1 MLGGSFSSRA
11 KALLLALFF
20 SSVMVLI
27 ACGEGAGRPAGT
39 PLPPATPQDGVLTV
53 GAFEWGF
60 APEAIVLTQGEEV
73 RIVFENEGDVI
84 HNFRI
89 EELAAEGVESES
101 TGSQSADEGELFVG
115 ANAADTGTLVFTPQ
129 ESGTFDFYC
138 TIRGHRS
145 LGMEGTLIVR

>member
-1 MLGGSFSSRA
+1 ML
-11 KALLLALFF
+11 L
-20 SSVMVLI
+20 V
-27 ACGEGAGRPAGT
+27 ACGDGAGRPAGT
-39 PLPPATPQDGVLTV
+39 PLPPATPQGGVLTV
-53 GAFEWGF
+53 EAFEWGF
-60 APEAIVLTQGEEV
+60 APEAIVLEQGEEV
-73 RIVFENEGDVI
+73 RIVFENQGEAI

-115 ANAADTGTLVFTPQ
+115 ANAGETGTLIFTPR

-145 LGMEGTLIVR
+145 LGMEGTLTVR

>member
-1 MLGGSFSSRA
+1 M
-11 KALLLALFF
+11 LLLSCGVL
-20 SSVMVLI
+20 MV
-27 ACGEGAGRPAGT
+27 ACGDATGRPAGT
-39 PLPPATPQDGVLTV
+39 PLPPATPEDGVLSV

-60 APEAIVLTQGEEV
+60 APEAIVLIQGEEV
-73 RIVFENEGDVI
+73 RIDFENQGEVI

-89 EELAAEGVESES
+89 EELGAEGVESES

-115 ANAADTGTLVFTPQ
+115 ANAGDTGTLIFIPS

-145 LGMEGTLIVR
+145 LGMEGTLTVR